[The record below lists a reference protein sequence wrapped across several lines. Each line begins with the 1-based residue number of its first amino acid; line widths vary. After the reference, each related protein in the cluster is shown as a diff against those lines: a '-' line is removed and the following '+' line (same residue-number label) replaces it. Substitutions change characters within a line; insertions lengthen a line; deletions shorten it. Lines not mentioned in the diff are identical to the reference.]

1 MAWINTIDE
10 KEAKGELK
18 EIYERIKEKRG
29 KISNIMKVH
38 SLNPK
43 TMKYHLELY
52 LNLMFGDSNLSR
64 ELRELIAVV
73 VSAANNCEY
82 CMVHHGEALS
92 HFLKDKNQLE
102 KAIKN
107 FATAKFPKKVKKML
121 EYVYKLTKTPDKIK
135 KADIEVLH
143 KSGFSDKD
151 ILEINLITGYF
162 NFVNRIASGLGVEYT
177 PKEVKG
183 YKY

>member
-43 TMKYHLELY
+43 TMKSHLDFY

-82 CMVHHGEALS
+82 CMVHHGEALN
-92 HFLKDKNQLE
+92 HFLKDKKQLE

-107 FATAKFPKKVKKML
+107 FASAKFPSKIKKML
-121 EYVYKLTKTPDKIK
+121 EYAYKLTKTPDKITRE
-135 KADIEVLH
+135 DIEILR
-143 KSGFSDKD
+143 KSDFSDKD
-151 ILEINLITGYF
+151 ILDINLITSYF

-177 PKEVKG
+177 PRELKG
-183 YKY
+183 YKF